1 MSATKLTIM
10 KMTISV
16 NIYTCQ
22 ACRFTCAFFSP
33 RRLLGT
39 QTHHMQCI
47 AEPRMFPGIDCSVFT
62 HPKPMT
68 MALSVLVVIEMC
80 NALNR

>member
-1 MSATKLTIM
+1 ML
-10 KMTISV
+10 
-16 NIYTCQ
+16 Y
-22 ACRFTCAFFSP
+22 P
-33 RRLLGT
+33 RHIFIPRYVG

-47 AEPRMFPGIDCSVFT
+47 AEPRMFPDIDCDVFH